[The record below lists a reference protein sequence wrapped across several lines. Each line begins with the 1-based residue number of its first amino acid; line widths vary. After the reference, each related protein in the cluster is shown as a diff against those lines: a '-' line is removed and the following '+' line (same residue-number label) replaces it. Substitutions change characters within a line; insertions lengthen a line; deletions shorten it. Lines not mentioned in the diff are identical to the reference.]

1 MFGLAR
7 TIDDMKKMIWT
18 SKVGPTWEYGLASGY
33 KMCLTSPFI
42 NERVRQIKR
51 TSKTSLIWGP
61 GLTHKLC
68 LICPSYSKAWRGW
81 NVVGTLDVA
90 PSVTMMVRVK
100 LPYLGINDKSY
111 EWWNEAT
118 V

>member
-1 MFGLAR
+1 MFGLAPA
-7 TIDDMKKMIWT
+7 IDDRRKW
-18 SKVGPTWEYGLASGY
+18 YGLQNLASGY

-42 NERVRQIKR
+42 DERVRQIKR
-51 TSKTSLIWGP
+51 TSKISLIWGP
-61 GLTHKLC
+61 GLIHRLC
-68 LICPSYSKAWRGW
+68 LICPSYSKAWRGS

-90 PSVTMMVRVK
+90 SSVTMMVRVK
-100 LPYLGINDKSY
+100 LPYLGINDNSY

>member
-1 MFGLAR
+1 MFGLAPA
-7 TIDDMKKMIWT
+7 TDDMKKMIWI

-33 KMCLTSPFI
+33 KMYLTSPFI
-42 NERVRQIKR
+42 DERVRQIKR
-51 TSKTSLIWGP
+51 TLKISPIWGP
-61 GLTHKLC
+61 GLTHRLC

-81 NVVGTLDVA
+81 NVIGTLDVA
-90 PSVTMMVRVK
+90 SNVTMMVRVK